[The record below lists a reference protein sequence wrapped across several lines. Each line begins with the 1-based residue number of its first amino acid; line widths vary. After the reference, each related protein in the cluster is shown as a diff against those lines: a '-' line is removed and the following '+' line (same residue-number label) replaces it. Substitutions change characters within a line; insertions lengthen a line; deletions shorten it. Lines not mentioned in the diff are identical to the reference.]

1 MDKLSIYK
9 QARWVVTV
17 LVILAFIG
25 RVVYAGGYHVVSYVL
40 GIYVLNLF
48 IGFMTPSQGDLE
60 DEENDE
66 PVLPTKE
73 ADEYKPFIRKVPE
86 YRFWQ
91 NFTLSFIVGFVCT
104 FFEVFDVPVFWPIL
118 LIYFIFLLIF
128 TLRR

>member
-1 MDKLSIYK
+1 M
-9 QARWVVTV
+9 T
-17 LVILAFIG
+17 
-25 RVVYAGGYHVVSYVL
+25 YVL

-73 ADEYKPFIRKVPE
+73 ADEYKPFVRKVPE

-91 NFTLSFIVGFVCT
+91 NFTLSFIVGFICT

-118 LIYFIFLLIF
+118 LIYFIFLLVF